1 MPTTISPLS
10 QVHPSAEIGRDVTI
24 GPFCLI
30 GPHVK
35 LGDDCVLESH
45 VSLIGHCRI
54 GKRNRFLQN
63 VVIGGEPQDK
73 SYDADAPT
81 GVSIGN
87 DNMFREGVTVNRGA
101 EKEDHWTHLGSRNLL
116 MSNAHVA
123 HNCRVGDDTMLVN
136 GVLLGGHVHV
146 QDRAIISGNTVVHHF
161 TTVGTL
167 AFVSG
172 GCRVVRDLPPY
183 MLAAGNDSPEVK
195 TINIVGM
202 RRAGIEESTIR
213 LVKRAHRL
221 LYREHKKN
229 AELRAI
235 FEEELS
241 GDIPIELEKLLVELE
256 LTTKGTNGRGREA
269 FRNVEMEPAFIIKD
283 DTPPETFRKAA

>member
-35 LGDDCVLESH
+35 LGDHCVLESH

-73 SYDADAPT
+73 SYDEDAPT

-116 MSNAHVA
+116 MSNDLGSFFSWRFVTRRVSVDSVHPLVHRQTLSLWPNMVA
-123 HNCRVGDDTMLVN
+123 SASWTGSH
-136 GVLLGGHVHV
+136 
-146 QDRAIISGNTVVHHF
+146 
-161 TTVGTL
+161 L
-167 AFVSG
+167 AFRPSVSS
-172 GCRVVRDLPPY
+172 
-183 MLAAGNDSPEVK
+183 SP
-195 TINIVGM
+195 
-202 RRAGIEESTIR
+202 
-213 LVKRAHRL
+213 
-221 LYREHKKN
+221 
-229 AELRAI
+229 
-235 FEEELS
+235 
-241 GDIPIELEKLLVELE
+241 
-256 LTTKGTNGRGREA
+256 
-269 FRNVEMEPAFIIKD
+269 
-283 DTPPETFRKAA
+283 